1 MQEVIEKALLTAK
14 NLGATYADVRLI
26 ERETEDLSVSNGE
39 VKVVQRG
46 LVKGFG
52 VRVILMV
59 VSAFSLLVESTEM
72 KEKMLQ
78 KLQLKSQKQLLR
90 QKLMMHA

>member
-52 VRVILMV
+52 VRVILNG
-59 VSAFSLLVESTEM
+59 SFGFSLLVESTEM

>member
-59 VSAFSLLVESTEM
+59 VSAFLFL
-72 KEKMLQ
+72 
-78 KLQLKSQKQLLR
+78 
-90 QKLMMHA
+90 